1 MKMSISLPAAD
12 VEFIDSYASRT
23 GMASRS
29 AVVQRALDLL
39 RSAQLGPSY
48 AQAWAEWETGDGAD
62 WESTVGD
69 AIAG

>member
-12 VEFIDSYASRT
+12 VEFIDSYASST
-23 GMASRS
+23 GTASRS

-39 RSAQLGPSY
+39 RAAQLG
-48 AQAWAEWETGDGAD
+48 QAWAEWETGDGAD
-62 WESTVGD
+62 RESTVGD